1 MAATKVA
8 SALKALLPAELPP
21 TLSSRAGT
29 LYSVLARYPQDGI
42 GQRVHQTRWS
52 MKGIS
57 DCYWE
62 VTRTKLK
69 LEGTHGKAWGK
80 LVWKGVHKYS
90 RDSCRMTSLCFH
102 TRSCHQ
108 PTGRTYSWRSQV
120 RLAAGC
126 IPRSTTSVGATTNAS
141 QSMTTFQNRTT
152 FLPIVTSLVWE

>member
-80 LVWKGVHKYS
+80 LVWKGVYKHALV
-90 RDSCRMTSLCFH
+90 SCQMTSLCFH
-102 TRSCHQ
+102 FRSCH
-108 PTGRTYSWRSQV
+108 
-120 RLAAGC
+120 
-126 IPRSTTSVGATTNAS
+126 
-141 QSMTTFQNRTT
+141 
-152 FLPIVTSLVWE
+152 